1 MKYLIV
7 ALCVGTALARP
18 DGAGHGGHHDH
29 GHAAPAAA
37 PSSGYQEPS
46 AGYQEPA
53 YQEPAYAAAPSG
65 YEQPAYESGYGA
77 PTGGYSSY
85 DAVQE
90 PSNGLNLNLIII
102 PILIIAGLAL
112 LFPSVTTVAVKRKRS
127 AEEEVS
133 GNSLVDRVQ
142 DIFMSVVES
151 EECME
156 RIACEMGGIVADA
169 GLSKNIFTMA
179 EAVTPV
185 KYTKMMKKFSSGKDC
200 HKIKC
205 GGF

>member
-127 AEEEVS
+127 AEEGELHKHS
-133 GNSLVDRVQ
+133 TYIYIHYTGCIQTKKHSA
-142 DIFMSVVES
+142 FMYQS
-151 EECME
+151 C
-156 RIACEMGGIVADA
+156 
-169 GLSKNIFTMA
+169 LH
-179 EAVTPV
+179 TP
-185 KYTKMMKKFSSGKDC
+185 C
-200 HKIKC
+200 N
-205 GGF
+205 